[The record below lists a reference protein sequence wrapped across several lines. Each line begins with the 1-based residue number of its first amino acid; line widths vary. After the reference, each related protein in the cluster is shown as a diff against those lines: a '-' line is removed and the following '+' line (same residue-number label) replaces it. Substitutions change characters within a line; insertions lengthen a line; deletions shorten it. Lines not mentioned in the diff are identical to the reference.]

1 MVSIDINISLLWQMA
16 NFVVIMLLLNYIL
29 YKPIRGML
37 RQRADKVAQMG
48 GEITAK
54 EEGAKK
60 RQEELEDQ
68 LAEARRQGVAAT
80 DEMKA
85 EGRAKEREIVEAA
98 TKEMED
104 SVAKVRHEIQSQIG
118 QAREELKDQ
127 VQSFGK
133 ELAQKILGRS
143 IQ

>member
-16 NFVVIMLLLNYIL
+16 NFLVIMLLLNYIL

-98 TKEMED
+98 TQEMED
-104 SVAKVRHEIQSQIG
+104 SVAKVRREIQSQIG

>member
-1 MVSIDINISLLWQMA
+1 MVSIDVNDSVYWLMA
-16 NFVVIMLLLNYIL
+16 NFLVILLLMNYIL
-29 YKPIRGML
+29 YKPIRGIL
-37 RQRADKVAQMG
+37 RQRADKVAKLG

-54 EEGAKK
+54 EQGAKS
-60 RQEELEDQ
+60 REEELESQ

-85 EGRAKEREIVEAA
+85 EGRAKEREIIDAA
-98 TKEMED
+98 TQEMED
-104 SVAKVRHEIQSQIG
+104 SVARVRAEIQDQIG

-127 VQSFGK
+127 VHSFGR